1 MATFSDAPEI
11 GEAALDQERGARL
24 QQLWFSMLTRSLW
37 AIAGAVGVVMF
48 VGSVGFDL
56 VLLKHQE
63 TPAAVV
69 ISNGLVALLAAMLVF
84 TLLVYG
90 RKQRRL
96 IMERMEALNEV
107 NHHIRNAL
115 QALAFTE
122 GALQGTKEGVTV
134 SESIQRIQW
143 ALLEVLPKVEPT
155 YEAFHGSASQ
165 ADAVRRDLE
174 HSGAA
179 PSPPRSIQ

>member
-1 MATFSDAPEI
+1 
-11 GEAALDQERGARL
+11 
-24 QQLWFSMLTRSLW
+24 MLTRNLW
-37 AIAGAVGVVMF
+37 LIAGAVGVVMF
-48 VGSVGFDL
+48 VGGVGFDL

-63 TPAAVV
+63 TPAAIV
-69 ISNGLVALLAAMLVF
+69 ISNGLVALLAAMLVI
-84 TLLVYG
+84 TLLAYG

-122 GALQGTKEGVTV
+122 GALQGTKEGVIV
-134 SESIQRIQW
+134 GESIQRIQW

-155 YEAFHGSASQ
+155 YEPFHGSASQ
-165 ADAVRRDLE
+165 ADAVRRDLG

-179 PSPPRSIQ
+179 AGPPRSIQ

>member
-1 MATFSDAPEI
+1 
-11 GEAALDQERGARL
+11 
-24 QQLWFSMLTRSLW
+24 MLTRNLW
-37 AIAGAVGVVMF
+37 LIAGAVGVVMF
-48 VGSVGFDL
+48 VGGVGFDL

-63 TPAAVV
+63 TPAAIV
-69 ISNGLVALLAAMLVF
+69 ISNGLVALLAAMLVL
-84 TLLVYG
+84 TLLAYG
-90 RKQRRL
+90 RQQRRL

-115 QALAFTE
+115 QALAFTA

-155 YEAFHGSASQ
+155 YEPFQGSARQ
-165 ADAVRRDLE
+165 ADAVRRDL
-174 HSGAA
+174 G
-179 PSPPRSIQ
+179 

>member
-1 MATFSDAPEI
+1 VGISGSASEFRGAS
-11 GEAALDQERGARL
+11 LDEDTGARL
-24 QQLWFSMLTRSLW
+24 QRLWLSMLTGNLW
-37 AIAGAVGVVMF
+37 LIAGAVGLVMF

-56 VLLKHQE
+56 ILLKHQE
-63 TPAAVV
+63 TPAAIL

-84 TLLVYG
+84 TLLAYG

-115 QALAFTE
+115 QALAFTA
-122 GALQGTKEGVTV
+122 GALKGMKEGVTV
-134 SESIQRIQW
+134 SESVQRIEW

-155 YEAFHGSASQ
+155 YEPLQGSARQ
-165 ADAVRRDLE
+165 ADAARRDL
-174 HSGAA
+174 G
-179 PSPPRSIQ
+179 

>member
-1 MATFSDAPEI
+1 
-11 GEAALDQERGARL
+11 
-24 QQLWFSMLTRSLW
+24 MLTRNLW
-37 AIAGAVGVVMF
+37 LIVGAVGVVMF
-48 VGSVGFDL
+48 VGGVGFDL

-63 TPAAVV
+63 TPAAIV
-69 ISNGLVALLAAMLVF
+69 ISNGLVALLAATLVF
-84 TLLVYG
+84 TLLAYG

-96 IMERMEALNEV
+96 IMERLEALNEA

-122 GALQGTKEGVTV
+122 GALKGTKEGVTV

-155 YEAFHGSASQ
+155 YEPLQGSARE
-165 ADAVRRDLE
+165 AGAVRRDL
-174 HSGAA
+174 G
-179 PSPPRSIQ
+179 

>member
-1 MATFSDAPEI
+1 MV
-11 GEAALDQERGARL
+11 AASSNASEFRGASLDEERGARL
-24 QQLWFSMLTRSLW
+24 QRLWLSMLTRNLW
-37 AIAGAVGVVMF
+37 LISGAVGLVMF
-48 VGSVGFDL
+48 VGGVSIDL
-56 VLLKHQE
+56 ILLKHQE
-63 TPAAVV
+63 TPAAIA

-84 TLLVYG
+84 TMLAYG

-115 QALAFTE
+115 QALAFSA

-143 ALLEVLPKVEPT
+143 ALLEILPKVEPA
-155 YEAFHGSASQ
+155 YEPLQGSARQ
-165 ADAVRRDLE
+165 AGVARRNA
-174 HSGAA
+174 G
-179 PSPPRSIQ
+179 